1 MQVAKWRKQAH
12 PVPERTHMKHRNSH
26 LLIGYWSRLRA
37 GRDVPDQ
44 TDIDPRAIKRML
56 SQIFILDARDAARP
70 FYRLAGTKLCD
81 RFGLELRGTSFYAH
95 WEAQARDRLVLL
107 LRQSLQMKQP
117 LWLSAIGTTAN
128 CAMMEMETV
137 LAPLTSGAGAPQR
150 FLGIAQFLGDSTQ
163 LGGRSIAYERL
174 IDSRMVCEHEPVDRP
189 LDPPAPPFGTQRS
202 TKAPHLRLV
211 VSRNEPATLRCDMD
225 GQMRNLAAALELLP
239 PAGQVR

>member
-1 MQVAKWRKQAH
+1 
-12 PVPERTHMKHRNSH
+12 MKHRNSH

-44 TDIDPRAIKRML
+44 SDIDPRALKRML
-56 SQIFILDARDAARP
+56 SQVFILDARDPARP

-117 LWLSAIGTTAN
+117 LWLSAIGTTSS

-137 LAPLTSGAGAPQR
+137 LAPLTFGAGTPPQR

-174 IDSRMVCEHEPVDRP
+174 IDSRMVCEHEPLDRSQG
-189 LDPPAPPFGTQRS
+189 PPAPPIEPQRS
-202 TKAPHLRLV
+202 GKAPYLRLV
-211 VSRNEPATLRCDMD
+211 VSRDESAPLHREMD
-225 GQMRNLAAALELLP
+225 GQMRSLVEALEILR

>member
-1 MQVAKWRKQAH
+1 
-12 PVPERTHMKHRNSH
+12 MKHRNSH

-44 TDIDPRAIKRML
+44 SEIDPRALKRML
-56 SQIFILDARDAARP
+56 SQVFILDARDPARS

-117 LWLSAIGTTAN
+117 LWLSAIGTTSN

-137 LAPLTSGAGAPQR
+137 LAPLTFGQGAPQR

-174 IDSRMVCEHEPVDRP
+174 IDSRLVCEHEPLDRP
-189 LDPPAPPFGTQRS
+189 QDPPAPPFRPQRPS
-202 TKAPHLRLV
+202 GVPHLRLV
-211 VSRNEPATLRCDMD
+211 ASRDEPAPLHREMD
-225 GQMRNLAAALELLP
+225 GQMRNLVAALELLR

>member
-1 MQVAKWRKQAH
+1 
-12 PVPERTHMKHRNSH
+12 MKHRNSH
-26 LLIGYWSRLRA
+26 LLIGYWSRLRS

-44 TDIDPRAIKRML
+44 SDIDPRAIKRML
-56 SQIFILDARDAARP
+56 SQVFILDARDPARP

-117 LWLSAIGTTAN
+117 LWLSAIGTTSN

-137 LAPLTSGAGAPQR
+137 LAPLASGAGAPQR

-174 IDSRMVCEHEPVDRP
+174 IDSRLVCEHEPLDRP
-189 LDPPAPPFGTQRS
+189 QDPPAPPLGTQRLA
-202 TKAPHLRLV
+202 KAPHLRLV
-211 VSRNEPATLRCDMD
+211 VSRDEPARLHCDMD
-225 GQMRNLAAALELLP
+225 GQMRDLVAALDLMR

>member
-1 MQVAKWRKQAH
+1 
-12 PVPERTHMKHRNSH
+12 MKHRNSH

-37 GRDVPDQ
+37 GREVPDQ
-44 TDIDPRAIKRML
+44 SDIDPRAIKRML
-56 SQIFILDARDAARP
+56 SQVFILDARDSARP

-137 LAPLTSGAGAPQR
+137 LAPLSFRAGEPHR

-174 IDSRMVCEHEPVDRP
+174 IDSRMICEHEPLDRP
-189 LDPPAPPFGTQRS
+189 QDPPAPPFVMQPYA
-202 TKAPHLRLV
+202 KAPHLRLV
-211 VSRNEPATLRCDMD
+211 VSRDEPAQLRCDMD
-225 GQMRNLAAALELLP
+225 GQMRNLAAALEITR
-239 PAGQVR
+239 PAGNQR

>member
-1 MQVAKWRKQAH
+1 
-12 PVPERTHMKHRNSH
+12 MKHRNSH

-44 TDIDPRAIKRML
+44 SEIDPRAIKRML
-56 SQIFILDARDAARP
+56 SQVFILDARDPARP

-95 WEAQARDRLVLL
+95 WEAQAREQLVQL
-107 LRQSLQMKQP
+107 LRQSLEMKQP
-117 LWLSAIGTTAN
+117 VWLSGIGTTAS

-137 LAPLTSGAGAPQR
+137 LAPLTFGASAPQR

-163 LGGRSIAYERL
+163 LGGRPIAYERL
-174 IDSRMVCEHEPVDRP
+174 IDSRMVCEHEPLDRP
-189 LDPPAPPFGTQRS
+189 VDPPAPTFGRS
-202 TKAPHLRLV
+202 SKAPYLRLV
-211 VSRNEPATLRCDMD
+211 ISRESPAPQQRGED
-225 GQMRNLAAALELLP
+225 GEMRNLVEALEILR

>member
-1 MQVAKWRKQAH
+1 
-12 PVPERTHMKHRNSH
+12 MKHRNSH

-37 GRDVPDQ
+37 GRVVPDQ
-44 TDIDPRAIKRML
+44 SEIDPRAIKRML
-56 SQIFILDARDAARP
+56 SQVFILDARDPARP

-117 LWLSAIGTTAN
+117 VWLSAIGTTSN

-137 LAPLTSGAGAPQR
+137 LAPLAFGAGAPQR
-150 FLGIAQFLGDSTQ
+150 FLGIAQFLGDSMQ
-163 LGGRSIAYERL
+163 LGGRPIAYERL
-174 IDSRMVCEHEPVDRP
+174 IDSRVVCEHEPLDRP
-189 LDPPAPPFGTQRS
+189 QDTPPTPFIAPRS
-202 TKAPHLRLV
+202 ARAPHLRLV
-211 VSRNEPATLRCDMD
+211 VSRDEPVPLRREMD
-225 GQMRNLAAALELLP
+225 GQMRSLVAALEVLR